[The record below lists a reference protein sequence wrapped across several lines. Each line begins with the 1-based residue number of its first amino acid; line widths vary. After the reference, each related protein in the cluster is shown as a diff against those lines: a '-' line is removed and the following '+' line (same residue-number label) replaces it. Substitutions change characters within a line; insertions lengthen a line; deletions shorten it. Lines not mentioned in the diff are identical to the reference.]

1 MTIVLALADAQ
12 RHLTDL
18 IEHVAAGEQIIM
30 VKEGLPVARLV
41 PVHRRPRTLQ
51 AGFDDPTSTQAQW
64 AGAA

>member
-30 VKEGLPVARLV
+30 VKAGQPVARLV
-41 PVHRRPRTLQ
+41 PVRRRPRTLQ
-51 AGFDDPTSTQAQW
+51 AGFDDPTSAQAQW

>member
-1 MTIVLALADAQ
+1 MTIILALADVPH
-12 RHLTDL
+12 RLTDL
-18 IEHVAAGEQIIM
+18 VEHVAAGEQIIM
-30 VKEGLPVARLV
+30 VKAGLPVARLV